1 LSSTHLLWN
10 IFQLLGEKLV
20 KTTTQQ
26 AVVRVTDKLHAHLK
40 MSENENTN
48 WAMQNKSKANKDA
61 LLLLSETLL

>member
-1 LSSTHLLWN
+1 LSSTHLLWISSN
-10 IFQLLGEKLV
+10 CWMKSWS

>member
-1 LSSTHLLWN
+1 
-10 IFQLLGEKLV
+10 LGEKLV